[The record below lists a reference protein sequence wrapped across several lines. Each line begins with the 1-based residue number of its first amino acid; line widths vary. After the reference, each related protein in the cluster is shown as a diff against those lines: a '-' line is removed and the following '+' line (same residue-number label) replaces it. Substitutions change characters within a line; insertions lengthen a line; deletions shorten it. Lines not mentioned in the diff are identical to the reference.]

1 MATKSAQISF
11 LVAQL
16 KDNKI
21 TKQELF
27 EKLQL
32 LQQGVNVVGSD
43 AVSYSLGRAAD
54 WVIMMRR

>member
-32 LQQGVNVVGSD
+32 LQQGVNVVGTD
-43 AVSYSLGRAAD
+43 AVSYWAGAG
-54 WVIMMRR
+54 